1 MNPTKTSNVKR
12 HLSTHGR
19 FGRVLNCPVSQA
31 DSTDFSGE
39 ESRQTDVERTEPKLS
54 QRPTP
59 LENEKDLKAP
69 LTSHARKNCASMKPN
84 SVFLR
89 TGCILPNQLAPLR
102 QPVDDNW
109 THMEDLPGYVF
120 NTMIRQAGWR
130 LMRIE
135 NFCTRSALGI
145 SQEDAIS
152 RALTRALEA
161 VAQRFNAAELFSVQV
176 TSHLGIHA
184 ATVTLQPRQIQR

>member
-1 MNPTKTSNVKR
+1 MNPTKTNDVKR
-12 HLSTHGR
+12 HLSTHDR
-19 FGRVLNCPVSQA
+19 FGRVLNYPASQA

-59 LENEKDLKAP
+59 LEDAMELKAP
-69 LTSHARKNCASMKPN
+69 LTPHARKNCASMKPN

-102 QPVDDNW
+102 RPVDDNW
-109 THMEDLPGYVF
+109 TRVEDLPGYVF

-130 LMRIE
+130 LMRTE
-135 NFCTRSALGI
+135 NFCARSGFGI
-145 SQEDAIS
+145 SRQSATGH
-152 RALTRALEA
+152 ALTRALDG
-161 VAQRFNAAELFSVQV
+161 VARGFNAAELYSVQV
-176 TSHLGIHA
+176 IGYLGLYV